1 MASQWRITVKSG
13 ASAATVKA
21 RLRLFSTGFAPSVIE
36 RVASYISAVA
46 GGVHTGRLSVV
57 TSAVQASGTIT
68 LSSLAAA
75 DTITVN
81 GRTYTASASPSGAQ
95 QFLVTGGDTLAGAAF
110 AAAMNADTST
120 LVSDVVTASS
130 AAGVITITSIVPGNV
145 GNAMTIAISAHGTA
159 SGARLTGGTEDTPVS
174 LYNGL

>member
-1 MASQWRITVKSG
+1 MASQWRITLQSG

-21 RLRLFSTGFAPSVIE
+21 RLRLNPSGYAPDVIG
-36 RVASYISAVA
+36 RVASYIEAVA
-46 GGVHTGRLSVV
+46 GGVHGGRLSVV
-57 TSAVQASGTIT
+57 TTTVQASGTIT

-75 DTITVN
+75 DTITIN
-81 GRTYTASASPSGAQ
+81 GRVYTASASPSGAQ
-95 QFLVTGGDTLAGAAF
+95 QFLVTGGDTLAAAAF
-110 AAAMNADTST
+110 AAKMNADTST
-120 LVSDVVTASS
+120 VVTDVVTATA

-159 SGARLTGGTEDTPVS
+159 SGGRLTGGTEDAPVT